1 MVDRDAFLNHLREL
15 YESIENLKKLQISI
29 TLEELKKDRVKR
41 NAVLHELQIAIQSCI
56 GLGNHFISE
65 KSLTKPETYKEI
77 FEILK
82 MGGFLK
88 DNLAEKMKELAGFRN
103 VLVHMY
109 FNLDLNRAYE
119 ILIKEISTLEEF
131 EKTASKWLEE

>member
-1 MVDRDAFLNHLREL
+1 MVDRDAFLNHLKEL
-15 YESIENLKKLQISI
+15 HESIENLGKLQTSI
-29 TLEELKKDRVKR
+29 TVEELKKDRIKK

-56 GLGNHFISE
+56 DLGNHFIAE

-82 MGGFLK
+82 TAGFLK
-88 DNLAEKMKELAGFRN
+88 DDLAEKMKALAGFRN

-119 ILIKEISTLEEF
+119 ILIQEISTLEEF
-131 EKTASKWLEE
+131 KKTASKWIEE